1 MSIYFT
7 LGYVAHR
14 RELKE
19 RHMMRFQGFIFDRTL
34 RPVQK
39 GKTHWQ
45 CWKIRLFPFGIISF

>member
-19 RHMMRFQGFIFDRTL
+19 WHMMRFQGFVFDGAL
-34 RPVQK
+34 RPV
-39 GKTHWQ
+39 
-45 CWKIRLFPFGIISF
+45 